1 MASKSGISTYLPL
14 ALVFGSLAGL
24 VYLGTRPSKTA
35 SNGALPAD
43 RSQVPVLGPA
53 AGVHAGSRFLAD
65 LSQSI
70 LNLQPGTKA
79 AGSVFQALGDVDQSG
94 VYQGFQAF
102 VHAKHETTGE
112 IVDVPVSKI
121 LGPA

>member
-43 RSQVPVLGPA
+43 RL
-53 AGVHAGSRFLAD
+53 
-65 LSQSI
+65 
-70 LNLQPGTKA
+70 
-79 AGSVFQALGDVDQSG
+79 
-94 VYQGFQAF
+94 
-102 VHAKHETTGE
+102 
-112 IVDVPVSKI
+112 
-121 LGPA
+121 